1 MSAQLLFEVTH
12 QIINRVDTFKPVADS
27 RNYLIAHFNFLTD
40 EWTDII
46 TVVFTK
52 GDMSYKVLLDNNN
65 ECLVPWE
72 LLVEGGDIYV
82 SCYCNNLVTATS
94 SRITVV
100 DSGYVE
106 DAENTEPPT
115 PNIYDQIISKFNEL
129 KEDLTIIDGGSFTD
143 WNEEG

>member
-40 EWTDII
+40 EWTDVI
-46 TVVFTK
+46 TVIFTK
-52 GDMSYKVLLDNNN
+52 GDMSYKVLLDSNK

-143 WNEEG
+143 WNEED

>member
-12 QIINRVDTFKPVADS
+12 QIINRIDTFKPVADS

-40 EWTDII
+40 EWTDVI

-52 GDMSYKVLLDNNN
+52 DDMSYKVLLDSNN

>member
-40 EWTDII
+40 EWTDVI

-52 GDMSYKVLLDNNN
+52 GDMSYKVLLDSNN

-115 PNIYDQIISKFNEL
+115 PNIYDQIISMFNEL

>member
-12 QIINRVDTFKPVADS
+12 QTINRIDTFKPVADS
-27 RNYLIAHFNFLTD
+27 RNYLSAHFDFLTN
-40 EWTDII
+40 EWTGSI
-46 TVVFTK
+46 TVIFTK
-52 GDMSYKVLLDNNN
+52 DNASYKVLLDENN

-72 LLVEGGDIYV
+72 LLVDSGDLYV

-100 DSGYVE
+100 NSGYVE
-106 DAENTEPPT
+106 DGENTEPPT
-115 PNIYDQIISKFNEL
+115 PNIYDQIIGKLDEL

-143 WNEEG
+143 WE